1 MRKKLYERKSLSTM
15 LVKTKIFVVLISGC
29 VIAASEMN
37 LTQAATL
44 TGDSRLD
51 YLNTTN
57 ATNSGSSDV
66 VGDIEGGVGEV
77 SDFFGEIDSELS
89 ELEQFYDESLG
100 EITGTIGKVMGLFN
114 RVVSPIQGIFA
125 DAQEMAATI
134 VRLINLPSTLGSWWE
149 QMLDSVTGELDPCL
163 SEFNFESFIEP
174 GWCFGG
180 GSESEVVEDPNLDEN
195 NPPDSD
201 NPNLPPMPPAP
212 RKPDGEITL
221 PLGPPA
227 PRKSTGEILKSSVG
241 AAGVPIPSKVRS
253 EIQRSVDA
261 TGGNNMFEINP
272 VVARYYAQNMA
283 ERATARLNA
292 ELVLGEAGQ
301 KKLVEESKGIQEAVT
316 SSMGTAKS
324 AQNLDV
330 TQDVMKQMIQVQAT
344 EALLAGN
351 SATSLQQMRVDNGID
366 HLLLSNM
373 SRTLDETA
381 RERRIDRTLSLNKVI
396 KSTSPLGLY

>member
-1 MRKKLYERKSLSTM
+1 MS
-15 LVKTKIFVVLISGC
+15 VKTKLFVIFISGC
-29 VIAASEMN
+29 VMAAGEMN
-37 LTQAATL
+37 SIQAATL

-57 ATNSGSSDV
+57 TGSSDV
-66 VGDIEGGVGEV
+66 VGDISQGAGEV

-89 ELEQFYDESLG
+89 ELEQFYSESLG

-114 RVVSPIQGIFA
+114 RVVSPIQGLFA

-149 QMLDSVTGELDPCL
+149 QMLSEVTGELDPCL

-180 GSESEVVEDPNLDEN
+180 GAGSSEQDPNLDSD

-201 NPNLPPMPPAP
+201 NPS
-212 RKPDGEITL
+212 L

-253 EIQRSVDA
+253 EIQRSVEA
-261 TGGNNMFEINP
+261 TGGNNIFEINP

-283 ERATARLNA
+283 ERATARLSA
-292 ELVLGEAGQ
+292 ELVLGKAGQ
-301 KKLVEESKGIQEAVT
+301 KKLVEESKGIQDAVT

-324 AQNLDV
+324 AQALDV
-330 TQDVMKQMIQVQAT
+330 TQDVMKQMVQIQAT